1 MKKMFV
7 LINHELTQEQ
17 KDQAIKSFDIDSI
30 INITDDTWSN
40 INPADEN
47 ILYALNAYKKELM
60 LEAKAGD
67 ILLVQGDFGATY
79 NMIKFAKNMGLTVIY
94 ATTKRIVSEYIENG
108 KVVTKRE
115 FKHARFREY
124 EDL

>member
-7 LINHELTQEQ
+7 LINHNLTQEQ
-17 KDQAIKSFDIDSI
+17 KSQALKVFGVEDI

-47 ILYALNAYKKELM
+47 ILYALNTYKKELM
-60 LEAKAGD
+60 LEAEAGD

-79 NMIKFAKNMGLTVIY
+79 NMINFAKNIGIKTIY
-94 ATTKRIVSEYIENG
+94 ATTKRIVKELAIDG
-108 KVVTKRE
+108 KLVTKRE
-115 FKHARFREY
+115 FKHEKFREY
-124 EDL
+124 L

>member
-7 LINHELTQEQ
+7 LINHNLTQEQ
-17 KDQAIKSFDIDSI
+17 KSQALKVFGVEDI

-47 ILYALNAYKKELM
+47 ILYALNTYKKELM
-60 LEAKAGD
+60 LEAEAGD

-79 NMIKFAKNMGLTVIY
+79 NMINFAKNIGIKTIY
-94 ATTKRIVSEYIENG
+94 ATTKRVVQELIIDG
-108 KVVTKRE
+108 KSVTRRE
-115 FKHARFREY
+115 FKHEKFREY
-124 EDL
+124 L

>member
-7 LINHELTQEQ
+7 IINHDLTQEQ
-17 KDQAIKSFDIDSI
+17 KDQAIKSFDIDYI

-40 INPADEN
+40 IDPADEN

-60 LEAKAGD
+60 LEAEAGD

-79 NMIKFAKNMGLTVIY
+79 NMINFAKNIGIKPSMLLLN
-94 ATTKRIVSEYIENG
+94 ASLKS
-108 KVVTKRE
+108 
-115 FKHARFREY
+115 
-124 EDL
+124 LP